1 MKHLTLTL
9 ALIFLAI
16 SLLAADARTGMWSA
30 QLDGDALQVN
40 LVRPSRH
47 DGYGQN
53 NIGTRIRLSSLAG
66 LTAADINA
74 SAANVQFALHAPAG
88 TIAFD
93 GRFSNGLGA
102 GNFHFTPS
110 DGFVREME
118 SLGYAGGFSDE
129 KMLLYTIES
138 FQPQTIRD
146 LRALGYTIDKE
157 KIDEIAIFKIDANFV
172 KEITALGFP
181 NPTLR
186 ELVNLRVGR
195 VDENFVKEAR
205 AIFGDIPV
213 KKVAELGILRVTPE
227 YVRELKG
234 AGLTSLTPQ
243 EAVNLKIGGITA
255 AKIAEYKRLGY
266 NLTPRQLADFGIHR
280 ITPEFIEEQRAGGE
294 KNLTPE
300 RLIELKIFSRVAHR
314 R

>member
-1 MKHLTLTL
+1 MKRTTLFF
-9 ALIFLAI
+9 ALVFL
-16 SLLAADARTGMWSA
+16 STPLFAADARTGMWSA
-30 QLDGDALQVN
+30 QLDGDALHVN
-40 LVRPSRH
+40 LVRPAPH
-47 DGYGQN
+47 DGNWQN
-53 NIGTRIRLSSLAG
+53 NIGTKIRLASLTG
-66 LTAADINA
+66 LAAADVNA

-102 GNFHFTPS
+102 GNFRFTPN

-129 KMLLYTIES
+129 KMLLYAIEA

-146 LRALGYTIDKE
+146 LRALGYTVDKQQL
-157 KIDEIAIFKIDANFV
+157 DEIAIFKVDANFV
-172 KEITALGFP
+172 KEITALGFA

-186 ELVNLRVGR
+186 ELVDLRVGR
-195 VDENFVKEAR
+195 VDASFVKETR
-205 AIFGDIPV
+205 AIFGDMPV
-213 KKVAELGILRVTPE
+213 KKVAELAILRVTPA

-243 EAVNLKIGGITA
+243 QAVNLKIGRITA

-266 NLTPRQLADFGIHR
+266 NLTPSQLSDFGIHR
-280 ITPEFIEEQRAGGE
+280 ITPEFIAEQRAAGE

-300 RLIELKIFSRVAHR
+300 RLIELKIFSRVAR
-314 R
+314 RR